1 MRPRRGYNMKNIGKY
16 AVIANY
22 KNKIIIFSMATT
34 KADAEK
40 RVRIIK
46 KNPKTKSMGYT
57 YIRYKKL

>member
-1 MRPRRGYNMKNIGKY
+1 MKNIGKY

-22 KNKIIIFSMATT
+22 KNQIIVFSIVKT

-40 RVRIIK
+40 RVKIIK
-46 KNPKTKSMGYT
+46 KNPKTESMGYT